1 MLPAYLLFQHIHHV
15 LTFPHVP
22 LHHIH
27 TPEAWEAYTLVE
39 PGFKILETYSWSSST
54 PRATAR
60 CIRARRTFVLDPL
73 RPQAMS
79 AGDATGA
86 LGPSD
91 HGHCDPQQA
100 ANRQRGVQADD
111 PRRHVFYSK
120 GPRPEFFGILESCHP
135 IRRTRALNPR
145 RRGSAGH
152 T

>member
-60 CIRARRTFVLDPL
+60 CIRARRT
-73 RPQAMS
+73 
-79 AGDATGA
+79 
-86 LGPSD
+86 
-91 HGHCDPQQA
+91 
-100 ANRQRGVQADD
+100 
-111 PRRHVFYSK
+111 
-120 GPRPEFFGILESCHP
+120 
-135 IRRTRALNPR
+135 RRT
-145 RRGSAGH
+145 
-152 T
+152 